1 MRGLPPTRGPAGDAG
16 ISIFMRELQMKHFLR
31 PTLTAVA
38 MAVALGMTAGAFAQ
52 AAKTGAAAPVDK
64 AKASYVFGYYKM
76 GESVPPILR
85 DEMDP
90 AAVARGVQAAL
101 SGQKST
107 VSEAEA
113 KQVYEA
119 FMTKVQAKFEAERA
133 QEAAKN
139 KAEGDAFFAKN
150 KTAPGV
156 KTTASGLQ
164 YKVITAG
171 TGARPGPNDT
181 VEINYTGSF
190 LDGQVFDASAKHG
203 PKPASIPVA
212 NVIPGFREGLQLM
225 QVGGH
230 YKLFIPASLAYGAE
244 PQPPMPPNATLIFDV
259 TLVKTGPTPAAPS
272 GSDGQ

>member
-1 MRGLPPTRGPAGDAG
+1 
-16 ISIFMRELQMKHFLR
+16 MKHFLR

-38 MAVALGMTAGAFAQ
+38 MAVALGMTAGAIAQ
-52 AAKTGAAAPVDK
+52 TAKTGAVAPVDK
-64 AKASYVFGYYKM
+64 TKASYVFGYYKM

-85 DEMDP
+85 EEMDP

-107 VSEAEA
+107 VSEADA

-119 FMTKVQAKFEAERA
+119 FMTNVQAKFEAQRA
-133 QEAAKN
+133 KEASKN
-139 KAEGDAFFAKN
+139 KTEGDAFFAKN
-150 KTAPGV
+150 KSAPGV

-171 TGARPGPNDT
+171 SGARPGPNDT
-181 VEINYTGSF
+181 VEIDYTGSF
-190 LDGQVFDASAKHG
+190 LDGQVFDSSAKHG

-259 TLVKTGPTPAAPS
+259 TLVKTGPTPAGAAP
-272 GSDGQ
+272 GGQPPAGQ

>member
-1 MRGLPPTRGPAGDAG
+1 
-16 ISIFMRELQMKHFLR
+16 MKHFLR

-38 MAVALGMTAGAFAQ
+38 MAVALGMTTGAFAQ

-85 DEMDP
+85 EEMDP

-107 VSEAEA
+107 ASEAEA

-150 KTAPGV
+150 KNAPGV

-164 YKVITAG
+164 YQVITPG
-171 TGARPGPNDT
+171 TGARPRPNDT

-259 TLVKTGPTPAAPS
+259 TLVKTAATPAGSS

>member
-1 MRGLPPTRGPAGDAG
+1 
-16 ISIFMRELQMKHFLR
+16 MKHFLR
-31 PTLTAVA
+31 PTLTVVA
-38 MAVALGMTAGAFAQ
+38 AAVALGMTAGAFAQ

-85 DEMDP
+85 EEMDP

-107 VSEAEA
+107 VSEDEA

-164 YKVITAG
+164 YQVITAG

-190 LDGQVFDASAKHG
+190 LDGQVFDASA
-203 PKPASIPVA
+203 
-212 NVIPGFREGLQLM
+212 
-225 QVGGH
+225 
-230 YKLFIPASLAYGAE
+230 
-244 PQPPMPPNATLIFDV
+244 
-259 TLVKTGPTPAAPS
+259 
-272 GSDGQ
+272 